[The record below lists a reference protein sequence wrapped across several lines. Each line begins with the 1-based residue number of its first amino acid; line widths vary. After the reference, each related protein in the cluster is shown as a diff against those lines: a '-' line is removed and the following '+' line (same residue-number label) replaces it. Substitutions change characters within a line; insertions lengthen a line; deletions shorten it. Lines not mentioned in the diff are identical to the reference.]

1 MIPLNDQP
9 HEIAQS
15 AIGAIILS
23 GGKSSRMGSEKGLV
37 EFNGKPMIQWAIECI
52 RPLTDEILIVAN
64 DAAYG
69 QFGYPLQEDE
79 AKGDGPLSGL
89 VSGIRHAKTDL
100 NFLLPC
106 DMPLM
111 DNRLLEWMLETYDE
125 EAAAVC
131 TFEDH
136 LQPLVGMYHRK
147 CLPTLERLLA
157 RNQLKM
163 RIALEE
169 LQAAVLD
176 PQRSLAGFHPD
187 WMRNFNS
194 KAEINLYLQGK

>member
-1 MIPLNDQP
+1 M
-9 HEIAQS
+9 S
-15 AIGAIILS
+15 IGAIILS

-37 EFNGKPMIQWAIECI
+37 DFNGKPMIQWAIDCI

-64 DAAYG
+64 DAAYE
-69 QFGYPLQEDE
+69 QFGYSVQEDE

-111 DNRLLEWMLETYDE
+111 DRRLLEWMLETYDE

-163 RIALEE
+163 RIALDE